1 MNELD
6 WQARIVKRL
15 NDQGGYGTKV
25 DTSNLMG
32 RPDLLLATP
41 EARMFMVEVKYE
53 RLWNKNTMRTIGLS
67 VRQNEEIRLINE
79 GGGTALV
86 LVVISVL
93 ESGRAR
99 PDHYLALHKA
109 ETFHEPVYRNRVME
123 GSDPFDDFHCLSW
136 YSDCD
141 LRGYLNRILGEIT

>member
-15 NDQGGYGTKV
+15 NEQGGYGTKI

-67 VRQNEEIRLINE
+67 VRQSEELRLINK

-86 LVVISVL
+86 LVVVSIL

-109 ETFHEPVYRNRVME
+109 ETFYEPVYRNRVLE
-123 GSDPFDDFHCLSW
+123 GNEILDDFRSMLWHSK
-136 YSDCD
+136 CD
-141 LRGYLNRILGEIT
+141 LRGYLNRIMGDIT

>member
-15 NDQGGYGTKV
+15 NDQGGYGTKI

-53 RLWNKNTMRTIGLS
+53 KLWNKNTMRTIS
-67 VRQNEEIRLINE
+67 ITPRQHEEIRLINE

-86 LVVISVL
+86 LVVVSILEPGERDRNTISR
-93 ESGRAR
+93 STRQRRSTGRCIATGCWR
-99 PDHYLALHKA
+99 GMRYST
-109 ETFHEPVYRNRVME
+109 TFAPCCGTR
-123 GSDPFDDFHCLSW
+123 SATCAA
-136 YSDCD
+136 
-141 LRGYLNRILGEIT
+141 T